1 MTSSELR
8 SRYLNFF
15 KERGHAIVPSV
26 SLIPN
31 NDPTTLFTGSGMQP
45 MIPFLLGER
54 HPQGQRIADSQKCFR
69 SQDIEEV
76 GDNRHTTFFEMLG
89 NWSLGDY
96 FKQEQ
101 LGWFFEFAVK
111 ELGLDPNNIYVTVF
125 AGSPSI
131 GIPRD
136 DVAVTRW
143 KELFASVGI
152 EAKDLEDAETKGMR
166 NGRIFTYG
174 EKKNWWSRSGTP
186 DKMPVGEPGGPDS
199 EMFYDFGIERGLHEA
214 SPWKDEP
221 CHVNCDCG
229 RFMEIGNSVFM
240 EYGRTEEGFEK
251 LVQSNVDYGGGLER
265 MMAAA
270 NGDPDVF
277 KIDLFRPIIRKIEE
291 LSGKSYDSFD
301 IRHST
306 FDIRYAFRV
315 IADHLRAA
323 TFLISDEAYPNNKDQ
338 GYFTR
343 RLIRRSVR
351 AAHQLGITTDFCADI
366 ASAVV
371 REYAGHYPELA
382 VKEGAIRDQLSKEE
396 AKFRRTLEQGL
407 REFDKMVEGLGGSP
421 TISGEKAFDLLQ
433 TYGFPYELT
442 EEIARERSLMVDREG
457 YEEEKKKHQ
466 DTSRA
471 GVETKFK
478 GGLADHSAIS
488 IRYHTATHLLQA
500 ALRKVLGAHVEQRG
514 SNITPERMRFD
525 FSHSAKMTPE
535 QIQAAEDLV
544 NEQIA
549 KDIPIHFELMT
560 LDEAKADGAIGLFE
574 AKYATF
580 GEKLKVYTMG
590 DFSRE
595 VCGGP
600 HVRNAGQLGKFKIV
614 KEEACSAGIR
624 RIKALVE
631 NQDPEVEVAEMVAK

>member
-8 SRYLNFF
+8 SKYLNFF

-54 HPQGQRIADSQKCFR
+54 HPQGARIADSQKCFR

-101 LGWFFEFAVK
+101 LQWFFEFAVK
-111 ELGLDPNNIYVTVF
+111 ELGLDPKNIYVTVF
-125 AGSPSI
+125 AGSPAI

-136 DVAVTRW
+136 DVSVARW
-143 KELFASVGI
+143 KELFASVSI
-152 EAKDLEDAETKGMR
+152 EAVDLEDAETQGMR
-166 NGRIFTYG
+166 DGRIFYYG

-199 EMFYDFGIERGLHEA
+199 EMFYDFGAERKLHE
-214 SPWKDEP
+214 SSQWKDEP

-240 EYGRTEEGFEK
+240 EYGRTEKGFEK
-251 LVQSNVDYGGGLER
+251 LAQSNVDYGGGLER

-277 KIDLFRPIIRKIEE
+277 RIDLFRPIIATISR
-291 LSGKSYDSFD
+291 LSGKEYGSDEK
-301 IRHST
+301 T
-306 FDIRYAFRV
+306 TYAFRV

-382 VKEGAIRDQLSKEE
+382 VKEGAIRDQLSAEE
-396 AKFRRTLEQGL
+396 AKFRKTLEQGL
-407 REFDKMVEGLGGSP
+407 REFDKMVEGLAGQP
-421 TISGEKAFDLLQ
+421 TISGERAFDLLQ

-442 EEIARERSLMVDREG
+442 EEIARERGLMIDREG

-466 DTSRA
+466 NTSRA

-500 ALRKVLGAHVEQRG
+500 ALRKVLGQHVEQRG

-580 GEKLKVYTMG
+580 GEKLKVYSMG

-600 HVRNAGQLGKFKIV
+600 HVKNAGQLGKFKIA

-631 NQDPEVEVAEMVAK
+631 NQDPEVVVAEERQ